1 MARMRMSSKED
12 DHVRHELISNPA
24 IVNYS
29 PATIANHGVQKSVQ
43 KIQFSIDRNN
53 VVGIPVN
60 KLHEL
65 KKRISQ
71 VSKQYLH
78 TNFLHT
84 NNNNLCNYKC
94 TALPSYFNLTFSVS
108 KAALTIFCIC
118 MKL

>member
-1 MARMRMSSKED
+1 MSSKED
-12 DHVRHELISNPA
+12 DHVRHESISNPA

-29 PATIANHGVQKSVQ
+29 PASIANHGMQKSVQ

-53 VVGIPVN
+53 VVGIPVD

-65 KKRISQ
+65 KKRVSQ

-78 TNFLHT
+78 TNILHA
-84 NNNNLCNYKC
+84 NNNLCNCKC

-108 KAALTIFCIC
+108 KVALTIFCIC
-118 MKL
+118 IKL